1 MTRKL
6 SQFEKACRKK
16 CRMIGK
22 SMTVLDIKIEID
34 VRDLIRHLIES
45 IVMIVKQT
53 IQYNIKKPANG
64 KITVTVHKNM

>member
-16 CRMIGK
+16 CRMVGK

-34 VRDLIRHLIES
+34 VRNLIRH
-45 IVMIVKQT
+45 
-53 IQYNIKKPANG
+53 
-64 KITVTVHKNM
+64 